1 MIQSLLEE
9 FNLQLLYV
17 ISVDISQVCHG
28 TPFYSLTLGGCRC
41 LTWGKLFCLLQ
52 LHTGKYFLLS
62 REHSLLLFSYFK
74 YPNLLL
80 EPWVVWYEWLK
91 TRDCRTVI
99 CDMLV
104 FPCLFTGYCPKP
116 STWNTKRKLSEYQ
129 AQINSQCLVNAF
141 FADYT
146 SLIYMRVPTNMGLL
160 FSLWSDLL
168 VHPRVL
174 EVELQVKP
182 F

>member
-1 MIQSLLEE
+1 MVHPFIALLWEAAGVWHE
-9 FNLQLLYV
+9 VSSSASSNSTLGNTSCYQ
-17 ISVDISQVCHG
+17 G
-28 TPFYSLTLGGCRC
+28 NTPFY
-41 LTWGKLFCLLQ
+41 F
-52 LHTGKYFLLS
+52 FLILNI
-62 REHSLLLFSYFK
+62 LI
-74 YPNLLL
+74 LLL
-80 EPWVVWYEWLK
+80 EPRVVWYDWLK

-129 AQINSQCLVNAF
+129 AQINSQCLVNAL